1 MLCLYILCVRA
12 RNNNINEQKKTNRRG
27 NWARLMPG
35 ISFDVVDVKHNYAK
49 KIIICY
55 YYRKIRIFFSYFAR
69 NQKFMAERASCADW
83 RAEHKCPTS
92 LWEIRRVCRSAIEVV
107 FKMNCYL

>member
-1 MLCLYILCVRA
+1 MLCLYILCARA

-55 YYRKIRIFFSYFAR
+55 YYRKIRIFFLISLETENLWRRGLRVQTGAQNTSARHHYEKFAGCVAPLLR
-69 NQKFMAERASCADW
+69 
-83 RAEHKCPTS
+83 
-92 LWEIRRVCRSAIEVV
+92 
-107 FKMNCYL
+107 